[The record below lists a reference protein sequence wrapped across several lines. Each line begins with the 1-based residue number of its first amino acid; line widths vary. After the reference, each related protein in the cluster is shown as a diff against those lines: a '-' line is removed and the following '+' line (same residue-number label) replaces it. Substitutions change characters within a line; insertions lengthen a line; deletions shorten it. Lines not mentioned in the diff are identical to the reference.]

1 LSPFPR
7 FSDEIG
13 NFPLLAGSIPLLVG
27 QAGKPKNLSNNIKDF
42 FRHKNMAQKDYRIRE
57 IFQMEAC
64 TNCCLCADVCPAV
77 SATQDGQLS
86 GVYRLD
92 ELRKIMRSRS
102 WLFRRFFGKKSPSE
116 EQLKRFSETVY
127 RCTLCGR
134 CQETCPSGIMLRDL
148 WLSLRQDLVHSDAY
162 PKKVDMIRANVAE
175 SRNVFDEDNEER
187 ADWVEDLREPPDHGY
202 IRDRAEVVYFTGCVA
217 AYFPMAQKIPMALAE
232 VLEAAEVDFTLLGE
246 DEWCC
251 GFPLLGAGLRE
262 HLKDLID
269 HNIEAVKQKGANT
282 VVFACPSCF
291 QMWREYYPHEFEI
304 CHVTQYLNRLIS
316 SGGLPLKE
324 LELTVT
330 YHDPCDLGRG
340 SREFEAPRE
349 VIRSIPRVKLVE
361 MSHNRE
367 NCLCCGG
374 GGNLEMIDAKLSG
387 NIAKAKIDEVLD
399 TGANAVIT
407 ACQQCVRTM
416 ATYTRR
422 NKISL
427 EVMDIVQLVQKALR

>member
-1 LSPFPR
+1 
-7 FSDEIG
+7 
-13 NFPLLAGSIPLLVG
+13 
-27 QAGKPKNLSNNIKDF
+27 
-42 FRHKNMAQKDYRIRE
+42 MAQKDYSIKE
-57 IFQMEAC
+57 ILQLEAC
-64 TNCCLCADVCPAV
+64 TNCCLCAEVCPAV
-77 SATQDGQLS
+77 SATEDGHLS
-86 GVYRLD
+86 GVYRLG
-92 ELRKIMRSRS
+92 ELRNIMRSRS
-102 WLFRRFFGKKSPSE
+102 GLFRRFFGKKQPSE
-116 EQLKRFSETVY
+116 EQLKQFSETVY

-162 PKKVDMIRANVAE
+162 PNKVDMIRDNVAE
-175 SRNVFDEDNEER
+175 SHNVFDEDNEER

-202 IRDRAEVVYFTGCVA
+202 IKDKAEVVYFTGCVA

-232 VLEAAEVDFTLLGE
+232 VLDTARADFTLLGE
-246 DEWCC
+246 EEWCC

-262 HLKDLID
+262 HMQDLIA
-269 HNIEAVKQKGANT
+269 HNIEAVKQKGAHT
-282 VVFACPSCF
+282 VVFACPSCY

-304 CHVTQYLNRLIS
+304 YHVTQYLNQLIT
-316 SGGLPLKE
+316 SGSLALKE

-340 SREFEAPRE
+340 SREYEAPRE
-349 VIRSIPRVKLVE
+349 VIGSIQGVNLVE
-361 MSHNRE
+361 MAHSRD

-374 GGNLEMIDAKLSG
+374 GGNLEMIDSG
-387 NIAKAKIDEVLD
+387 LCAEIAKAKIDEVLH
-399 TGANAVIT
+399 TGAQAVVT

-427 EVMDIVQLVQKALR
+427 EVMDIVQLVQRSLKG